1 MDKAAAAAIG
11 AKFGESI
18 KDYTKASENIIEA
31 ILLDHCNEGIKL
43 MSKHI
48 KSKARTGQASTLAAS
63 MDNKLIQVSA
73 TKFEVKTVTSV
84 DYADYV
90 DKGVQKSPKLRGGKS
105 NPATNKAPNSPF
117 KFKNLYTPPK
127 MIESFKDYIA
137 RTAMKTAKIGGK
149 RKSLYKTNK
158 QTKKK
163 TAKMDLIEKAA
174 QGMAVATK
182 IGGIKPMNFIEKADN
197 KERTKQLAQNLAAG
211 LGKAM
216 AKNIKLSIN
225 GN

>member
-43 MSKHI
+43 MSKQI

-63 MDNKLIQVSA
+63 MSNVPIQVSA
-73 TKFEVKTVTSV
+73 TKFQVNTISTEY
-84 DYADYV
+84 YADFV
-90 DKGVQKSPKLRGGKS
+90 DKGVKGVKNKG
-105 NPATNKAPNSPF
+105 KAPRSPYS
-117 KFKNLYTPPK
+117 FKNLGTSK
-127 MIESFKDYIA
+127 AMIESFKDYIA
-137 RTAMKTAKIGGK
+137 RTGSKSMNKKTLI
-149 RKSLYKTNK
+149 RKN
-158 QTKKK
+158 KKK
-163 TAKMDLIEKAA
+163 QSDLITKEAK
-174 QGMAVATK
+174 QMAVATK
-182 IGGIKPMNFIEKADN
+182 IGGIKPMDFISKAN
-197 KERTKQLAQNLAAG
+197 NERRTKQLARSLAAG

-216 AKNIKLSIN
+216 SKNIKLSIN

>member
-43 MSKHI
+43 MSKQI

-63 MDNKLIQVSA
+63 MSNVPIQVSA
-73 TKFEVKTVTSV
+73 TKFQVNTISTEY
-84 DYADYV
+84 YADFV
-90 DKGVQKSPKLRGGKS
+90 DKGVKGVRNKG
-105 NPATNKAPNSPF
+105 KAPRSPYS
-117 KFKNLYTPPK
+117 FKNLGTSK
-127 MIESFKDYIA
+127 AMIESFKDYIA
-137 RTAMKTAKIGGK
+137 RTGSKSMNKKTLI
-149 RKSLYKTNK
+149 RKN
-158 QTKKK
+158 KKK
-163 TAKMDLIEKAA
+163 QSDLITKEAK
-174 QGMAVATK
+174 QMAVATK
-182 IGGIKPMNFIEKADN
+182 IGGIKPMDFISKAN
-197 KERTKQLAQNLAAG
+197 NERRTKQLARSLAAG

-216 AKNIKLSIN
+216 SKNIKLSIN

>member
-31 ILLDHCNEGIKL
+31 ILLEHCNEGIEL
-43 MSKHI
+43 MSKQI

-63 MDNKLIQVSA
+63 MSNVPIQVSA
-73 TKFEVKTVTSV
+73 TKFQVNTISSV
-84 DYADYV
+84 DYWDYV
-90 DKGVQKSPKLRGGKS
+90 DKGVQGFK
-105 NPATNKAPNSPF
+105 TQTKAPTSKY
-117 KFKNLYTPPK
+117 KFKNLGVPK
-127 MIESFKDYIA
+127 KMWKSFIDYVA
-137 RTAMKTAKIGGK
+137 RTGAKEINGITTSRKGKTKIKGIKDNIKIAKQ
-149 RKSLYKTNK
+149 L
-158 QTKKK
+158 
-163 TAKMDLIEKAA
+163 
-174 QGMAVATK
+174 AVATK
-182 IGGIKPMNFIEKADN
+182 IGGIKPMDFISKADN
-197 KERTKQLAQNLAAG
+197 EQRTKQLAQSLAAG

>member
-31 ILLDHCNEGIKL
+31 IVMEHCNEGIRL
-43 MSKHI
+43 MSKQI

-63 MDNKLIQVSA
+63 MSNVPIQVSA
-73 TKFEVKTVTSV
+73 TKFQVNTISTEY
-84 DYADYV
+84 YADFV
-90 DKGVQKSPKLRGGKS
+90 DKGVKGVRNKG
-105 NPATNKAPNSPF
+105 KAPRSPYSF
-117 KFKNLYTPPK
+117 RNLGTSK
-127 MIESFKDYIA
+127 AMVESFKDYIA
-137 RTAMKTAKIGGK
+137 RTGSKSMNKKTLI
-149 RKSLYKTNK
+149 RKN
-158 QTKKK
+158 KKK
-163 TAKMDLIEKAA
+163 QSDLITKEAK
-174 QGMAVATK
+174 QMAVATK
-182 IGGIKPMNFIEKADN
+182 IGGIKPMNFISKADN
-197 KERTKQLAQNLAAG
+197 PQRTKQLAASLAAA

>member
-31 ILLDHCNEGIKL
+31 IVMEHCNEGIRL
-43 MSKHI
+43 MSKQI

-63 MDNKLIQVSA
+63 MSNIPIQVSA
-73 TKFEVKTVTSV
+73 TKFQVNTISTEY
-84 DYADYV
+84 YADFV
-90 DKGVQKSPKLRGGKS
+90 DKGVKGVKNKG
-105 NPATNKAPNSPF
+105 KAPSSPYSF
-117 KFKNLYTPPK
+117 RNLGTSK
-127 MIESFKDYIA
+127 AMIESFKDYIA
-137 RTAMKTAKIGGK
+137 RTGSKSMNKKTLI
-149 RKSLYKTNK
+149 RKN
-158 QTKKK
+158 KKK
-163 TAKMDLIEKAA
+163 QSDLITKEAK
-174 QGMAVATK
+174 QMAVATK
-182 IGGIKPMNFIEKADN
+182 IGGIKPMNFIGKADN
-197 KERTKQLAQNLAAG
+197 PQRTKQLAASLAAA

>member
-43 MSKHI
+43 MSKQI

-63 MDNKLIQVSA
+63 MSNVPIQVSA
-73 TKFEVKTVTSV
+73 TKFQVNTISTEY
-84 DYADYV
+84 YADFV
-90 DKGVQKSPKLRGGKS
+90 DKGVKGVKNKG
-105 NPATNKAPNSPF
+105 KAPNSPYS
-117 KFKNLYTPPK
+117 FKNLGTSK
-127 MIESFKDYIA
+127 GMIESFKDYIA
-137 RTAMKTAKIGGK
+137 RTGSKSMNKKTLI
-149 RKSLYKTNK
+149 RKN
-158 QTKKK
+158 KKK
-163 TAKMDLIEKAA
+163 QSDLITKEAK
-174 QGMAVATK
+174 QMAVATK
-182 IGGIKPMNFIEKADN
+182 IGGIKPMNFIGKADN
-197 KERTKQLAQNLAAG
+197 PQRTKQLAASLAAA

-216 AKNIKLSIN
+216 AKNIKISIN